1 MAKPL
6 INVVRTKGM
15 PILKQ
20 LHLEEVL
27 LRRTPQNWLI
37 LNKHMPGLSIV
48 LGFSGKVRELVD
60 VGKVHTSE
68 EEVELIRRY
77 TGGGTVI
84 VDERTIFTSFIMN
97 AADVPTCKP
106 FPRDIMSWSRS
117 VFAPV
122 FDGLPSQAVFD
133 LRENDYILN
142 NVKIGGN
149 AQTIIKD
156 RWVHHTSFLWD
167 FLPSNMQYL
176 LMPKKQP
183 EYRLNRSHEEF
194 LDKIMRH
201 IETPEDFEERLLQAV
216 GTVYEVQEV
225 DIAEAIRVADYE
237 EKHCPE
243 KEKKLL
249 LRTKIEEIEDY
260 IESS

>member
-6 INVVRTKGM
+6 INVVRAKGM

-20 LHLEEVL
+20 LHLEEIL
-27 LRRTPQNWLI
+27 LRRTPHNWLI
-37 LNKHMPGLSIV
+37 LNKKMPGLSIV
-48 LGFSGKVRELVD
+48 LGFSGKVSELVD
-60 VGKVHTSE
+60 IDKVRKSD

-106 FPRDIMSWSRS
+106 YPRDIMTWSRS
-117 VFAPV
+117 IFALV
-122 FDGLPSQAVFD
+122 FDDLPSQAVFD

-149 AQTIIKD
+149 AQTIIQD

-167 FLPSNMQYL
+167 YLPRNMQYL

-183 EYRLNRSHEEF
+183 TYRLNRSHEDF

-201 IETPEDFEERLLQAV
+201 LETPEDFEERLLRAV
-216 GTVYEVQEV
+216 ERAYEVREV
-225 DIAEAIRVADYE
+225 DVVEATRIAAEE
-237 EKHCPE
+237 EKKCPG
-243 KEKKLL
+243 KDRALL
-249 LRTKIEEIEDY
+249 LRTKLEDIGGY

>member
-1 MAKPL
+1 MSKPL

-20 LHLEEVL
+20 LHLEEIL

-37 LNKHMPGLSIV
+37 LNKQMPGLSIV
-48 LGFSGKVRELVD
+48 LGFSGKVSELVD
-60 VGKVHTSE
+60 VDRVHNSE

-122 FDGLPSQAVFD
+122 FDGLRSEAVFD

-167 FLPSNMQYL
+167 YLPRNMQYL
-176 LMPKKQP
+176 HMPKKQP

-201 IETPEDFEERLLQAV
+201 LETPEDFEERLLRAV
-216 GTVYEVQEV
+216 GSAYEVREV
-225 DIAEAIRVADYE
+225 GIAEATRLAAHE
-237 EKHCPE
+237 ERHCPE

-249 LRTKIEEIEDY
+249 LRTKVEDIRDY
-260 IESS
+260 VE